1 MKSVINCYACP
12 APTRVCP
19 PPPFQIIFC
28 HLPLWS
34 LRHTSYLFSDSLNSF
49 QLVLRFLIMLGK
61 PYRYQTESSFI
72 WGDHV
77 PKHPL
82 MPDTMQKRLFLISH
96 KMPVWWTWHVIRPCC
111 PWEFPMVFDKLF
123 VCCFSILLSLP
134 HSFSPLLI
142 LDLFLHLLYKQQFEF
157 KILWKIK
164 CISLIISIL
173 NVSNHSKTMPGY

>member
-1 MKSVINCYACP
+1 MHVLLPLGP
-12 APTRVCP
+12 A

-61 PYRYQTESSFI
+61 SYRYQTESSFI

-77 PKHPL
+77 LKHPP
-82 MPDTMQKRLFLISH
+82 MPDTMQKCLFLMPH

-111 PWEFPMVFDKLF
+111 PWEFPMVLTSCLLLF
-123 VCCFSILLSLP
+123 YPSLP
-134 HSFSPLLI
+134 AP
-142 LDLFLHLLYKQQFEF
+142 LFLPATYPWPLP
-157 KILWKIK
+157 
-164 CISLIISIL
+164 SLTVQTTTWI
-173 NVSNHSKTMPGY
+173 